1 MRNDDML
8 SYKPPCRMKAGGFFH
23 LVSMKSV
30 HLLTLGSSA
39 IDLNNYICHLL
50 IPFLHLSI
58 A

>member
-23 LVSMKSV
+23 LVPIKSV

-39 IDLNNYICHLL
+39 IDLNNYICR
-50 IPFLHLSI
+50 PKK
-58 A
+58 